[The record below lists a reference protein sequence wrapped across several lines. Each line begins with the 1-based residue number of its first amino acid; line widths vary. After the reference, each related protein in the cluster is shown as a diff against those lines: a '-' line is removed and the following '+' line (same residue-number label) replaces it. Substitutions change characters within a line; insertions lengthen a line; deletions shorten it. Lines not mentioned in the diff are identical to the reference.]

1 MNDVIEKV
9 TLSVIVLFLVI
20 VLILKDIEIKELR
33 QNINLKE
40 LKSKL

>member
-9 TLSVIVLFLVI
+9 TLAIIVIFLVV

-33 QNINLKE
+33 KNIDLKE
-40 LKSKL
+40 LKN